1 MNEPTSKRV
10 VFDTNALFHVP
21 VRTMIEHLSQA
32 RAFEPLWSAR
42 TVKELRGVLAARGR
56 AGADGFF
63 AQFPHSAI
71 MHQAD
76 PREDARLRGFRDPG
90 DLHVVQAAIS
100 AGAAQIVTD
109 NARDFPSRL
118 LSALGVARWGVDAFF
133 ANELSALPVTNRGPN
148 CGPEGLRRAGLTRTA
163 RQLVR
168 TNEAHTRTWSQT

>member
-1 MNEPTSKRV
+1 MTEPTSKRV

-42 TVKELRGVLAARGR
+42 TVEELRGVLAARGR

-63 AQFPHSAI
+63 AQFPHNTIVLQTDSG
-71 MHQAD
+71 
-76 PREDARLRGFRDPG
+76 EDARLRGFRDPS

-118 LSALGVARWGVDAFF
+118 LSALSVVRWGVDEFF
-133 ANELSALPVTNRGPN
+133 AYQLAALPITNRGPN

-163 RQLVR
+163 RQLVQ
-168 TNEAHTRTWSQT
+168 TNEAHTRTSSQT